1 LDNDTLMCDDTQAEQ
16 SEADLLDAAAKG
28 DLDAFWK
35 FCVRVMPTLL
45 SAQKA
50 QCRQYGLPADLAQD
64 FVDEALVHTVQW
76 IRSNE
81 GRTISASFLK
91 VVSRNKMIDW
101 MRRHRRVNRL
111 KAPLPV
117 EEVQS
122 PEPKKSIE
130 SDIMKYYSELSDQDQ
145 EILALI
151 LFQNKSPQEAAAI
164 LGIEGWAAY
173 KRYERALKRLK
184 LKYITHHT
192 F

>member
-1 LDNDTLMCDDTQAEQ
+1 MRDDPQAEQ
-16 SEADLLDAAAKG
+16 SEADLLEAAAQG

-35 FCVRVMPTLL
+35 FCVLVMPALL

-50 QCRQYGLPADLAQD
+50 QCRQYGLSADFAQD
-64 FVDEALVHTVQW
+64 FVDEALVRTVKW

-81 GRTISASFLK
+81 GKTISASFLK
-91 VVSRNKMIDW
+91 VVARNTMIDW
-101 MRRHRRVNRL
+101 MRRHRRDNRL
-111 KAPLPV
+111 KAPLPA

-122 PEPKKSIE
+122 PEPKKSID
-130 SDIMKYYSELSDQDQ
+130 SDIMMYYNELSHQDQ

-151 LFQNKSPQEAAAI
+151 LFENKSPQEAASI

-184 LKYITHHT
+184 LKYITYHT